1 MASFDGTAID
11 QLLRDAVARGDIPG
25 AVVTI
30 HDRRGVR
37 FETAQGDLPDGGDTM
52 FRYASMTKAL
62 TSVAALQLVEA
73 GKIALDAPVASIIPA
88 FGEAKVLVGFDGDT
102 PRLRPPTRAATIRHL
117 LTHTSGH
124 GYLFINADL
133 HRYHAVA
140 GLPTV
145 FDGRLASLGA
155 PLVADPGTRWEYGIS
170 TDWLGRVV
178 ETVSGERLDVH
189 LAKAV
194 FEPLAMPD
202 ATFTPTADQ
211 RVRLMPISARQPDGT
226 LAPSAL
232 DNHPNPEFQPG
243 GHGAHGT
250 AVDYGRFVRALLGGG
265 ALDGV
270 RILRAE
276 TTDLMFSDQLGDIP
290 MPTSIPAVMPE
301 WTNEVP
307 APPARQTWG
316 LGLQVSLEDLPG
328 MRPAGTG
335 SWAGI
340 FNCYYWIDRKTGIAA
355 TFFTQVLPFF
365 DLGIVPTLL
374 EIERAVYAQA
384 GG

>member
-1 MASFDGTAID
+1 MASFDGPAID
-11 QLLRDAVARGDIPG
+11 QLVRDAVARGDVSG
-25 AVVTI
+25 AVLTV
-30 HDRRGVR
+30 HDRNGVR
-37 FETAQGDLPDGGDTM
+37 FETAQGDLPDGGRTM

-73 GKIALDAPVASIIPA
+73 GTLALDAPVASIIPA
-88 FGEAKVLVGFDGDT
+88 FGESQVLIGFDGDA
-102 PRLRPPTRAATIRHL
+102 PRLRPPARAATIRHL

-133 HRYHAVA
+133 HRYHAVT

-145 FDGRLASLGA
+145 FDGRLASLDA
-155 PLVADPGTRWEYGIS
+155 PLVADPGARWEYGIS

-178 ETVSGERLDVH
+178 ETVSGEPLDVH
-189 LAKAV
+189 LAKAL
-194 FEPLAMPD
+194 FEPLGMRD
-202 ATFTPTADQ
+202 ATFTPTAAQ
-211 RVRLMPISARQPDGT
+211 QARRMPLRARQPDGT

-232 DNHPNPEFQPG
+232 DIPSAPEFQPG

-250 AVDYGRFVRALLGGG
+250 SADYGRFVRALLRGGE
-265 ALDGV
+265 LDGA
-270 RILRAE
+270 RILRPE

-290 MPTSIPAVMPE
+290 MPTTIPAVMPE

-340 FNCYYWIDRKTGIAA
+340 FNCYYWIDRKTGIAV

-365 DLGIVPTLL
+365 DSWVVPVLMGI
-374 EIERAVYAQA
+374 EQAVYAQA